1 EIFDDFRIISS
12 QQAQKIAPILSDF
25 AICADCEA
33 EFRDP
38 KNRRYH
44 HAFINC
50 THCGPRFSIISS
62 LPYDRKN
69 TSMAEFKMCASCERE
84 YNDPLNRR
92 FHAQPTCCPNCGP
105 KAFLKDLKGQILA
118 SNESAFSTCAELL
131 EQGKI
136 IAIKGLGGFHLCCD
150 GSNVK
155 AINELRKRKN
165 RPAKPL
171 AIMCENEQMA
181 SALADFTNGEKK
193 LLNSQLRPIVLA
205 KKSQVLKPKLSQAIA
220 PNIDKIGVFLAPT
233 SFNLLLFHYFKKPII
248 ATSANLS
255 GEPIITSSHELCAK
269 LNLMADFVLDHN
281 RQILNPS
288 DDSVVFYSESLEL
301 AQYIRTSRGLRPSI
315 VPFEIPNNISP
326 NSRIPSENSRIPN
339 ELFEKIKIIYEDDD
353 ILVISKPSG
362 LVVHEASSLKGEST
376 LVDFLKQSGRQLAT
390 LGGEFRAGIVHRLDR
405 YTSGVM
411 VVAKSDFASA
421 ELSSQLQQKTA
432 SRIYIALCDL
442 PLKQNCVVERAI
454 GRCENNRLK
463 KAVYPLGKN
472 GAKYAKSAFCNIFL
486 DEVQNPQNSPKKNT
500 PNIIA
505 AKLFTGRTHQIRVH
519 LSSINRHILGD
530 VLYGFKGSCDIIRVF
545 LHGYILEL
553 KHPRTGQMMSFCAP
567 LEDDFAALIGVDTRT
582 LNEKLTK
589 NFVLSCFEPINQ
601 WLCLS

>member
-1 EIFDDFRIISS
+1 MSDEILF
-12 QQAQKIAPILSDF
+12 QKIVCNDAQRLDSF
-25 AICADCEA
+25 LA
-33 EFRDP
+33 
-38 KNRRYH
+38 
-44 HAFINC
+44 
-50 THCGPRFSIISS
+50 RFLGEV
-62 LPYDRKN
+62 LPG
-69 TSMAEFKMCASCERE
+69 ASRSGI
-84 YNDPLNRR
+84 
-92 FHAQPTCCPNCGP
+92 AT
-105 KAFLKDLKGQILA
+105 
-118 SNESAFSTCAELL
+118 
-131 EQGKI
+131 
-136 IAIKGLGGFHLCCD
+136 AIKAGLV
-150 GSNVK
+150 SVNKK
-155 AINELRKRKN
+155 A
-165 RPAKPL
+165 
-171 AIMCENEQMA
+171 
-181 SALADFTNGEKK
+181 
-193 LLNSQLRPIVLA
+193 
-205 KKSQVLKPKLSQAIA
+205 VLKPAHKL
-220 PNIDKIGVFLAPT
+220 KINDEVLV
-233 SFNLLLFHYFKKPII
+233 KK
-248 ATSANLS
+248 
-255 GEPIITSSHELCAK
+255 
-269 LNLMADFVLDHN
+269 
-281 RQILNPS
+281 
-288 DDSVVFYSESLEL
+288 
-301 AQYIRTSRGLRPSI
+301 SR
-315 VPFEIPNNISP
+315 IPNE
-326 NSRIPSENSRIPN
+326 NSRISSENSRISN

>member
-1 EIFDDFRIISS
+1 MFGMSLPEIIVILVIAVLVLGPDKLPEALVKFAKFFKYFKAQVSSAKSNFEQEVRIAELKADAAKLKSSVTDISS
-12 QQAQKIAPILSDF
+12 NVRKKLTFEELDELKKSASDF
-25 AICADCEA
+25 
-33 EFRDP
+33 
-38 KNRRYH
+38 
-44 HAFINC
+44 
-50 THCGPRFSIISS
+50 S
-62 LPYDRKN
+62 
-69 TSMAEFKMCASCERE
+69 
-84 YNDPLNRR
+84 
-92 FHAQPTCCPNCGP
+92 
-105 KAFLKDLKGQILA
+105 
-118 SNESAFSTCAELL
+118 AELKNSL
-131 EQGKI
+131 DFSQTNS
-136 IAIKGLGGFHLCCD
+136 D
-150 GSNVK
+150 
-155 AINELRKRKN
+155 NE
-165 RPAKPL
+165 
-171 AIMCENEQMA
+171 
-181 SALADFTNGEKK
+181 
-193 LLNSQLRPIVLA
+193 
-205 KKSQVLKPKLSQAIA
+205 
-220 PNIDKIGVFLAPT
+220 
-233 SFNLLLFHYFKKPII
+233 
-248 ATSANLS
+248 
-255 GEPIITSSHELCAK
+255 
-269 LNLMADFVLDHN
+269 
-281 RQILNPS
+281 
-288 DDSVVFYSESLEL
+288 
-301 AQYIRTSRGLRPSI
+301 
-315 VPFEIPNNISP
+315 
-326 NSRIPSENSRIPN
+326 NSRIPSENSRISSENSRISN

-421 ELSSQLQQKTA
+421 QLSSQLQQKTA

-486 DEVQNPQNSPKKNT
+486 DEVQNSQNSPKKNT

>member
-1 EIFDDFRIISS
+1 MFGMSLPEIIVILVIAVLVLGPDKLPEALVKFAKFFKYFKAQVSSAKSNFEQEVRIAELKADAAKLKSSVTDISS
-12 QQAQKIAPILSDF
+12 NVRKKLTFEELDELKKSASDF
-25 AICADCEA
+25 SA
-33 EFRDP
+33 EL
-38 KNRRYH
+38 KNSLD
-44 HAFINC
+44 
-50 THCGPRFSIISS
+50 FSQTNSDNKNSRIPSENSRISS
-62 LPYDRKN
+62 
-69 TSMAEFKMCASCERE
+69 E
-84 YNDPLNRR
+84 
-92 FHAQPTCCPNCGP
+92 
-105 KAFLKDLKGQILA
+105 
-118 SNESAFSTCAELL
+118 
-131 EQGKI
+131 
-136 IAIKGLGGFHLCCD
+136 
-150 GSNVK
+150 
-155 AINELRKRKN
+155 
-165 RPAKPL
+165 
-171 AIMCENEQMA
+171 
-181 SALADFTNGEKK
+181 
-193 LLNSQLRPIVLA
+193 
-205 KKSQVLKPKLSQAIA
+205 
-220 PNIDKIGVFLAPT
+220 
-233 SFNLLLFHYFKKPII
+233 
-248 ATSANLS
+248 
-255 GEPIITSSHELCAK
+255 
-269 LNLMADFVLDHN
+269 
-281 RQILNPS
+281 
-288 DDSVVFYSESLEL
+288 
-301 AQYIRTSRGLRPSI
+301 
-315 VPFEIPNNISP
+315 

-486 DEVQNPQNSPKKNT
+486 DENEAPNSQNSPKKNT

-530 VLYGFKGSCDIIRVF
+530 VLYGFKGSCDIMRVF

>member
-1 EIFDDFRIISS
+1 MFGMSLPEIIVILVIAVLVLGPDKLPEALVKFAKFFKYFKAQVSSAKSNFEQEVRIAELKADAAKLKSSVTDISS
-12 QQAQKIAPILSDF
+12 NVRKKLTFEELDELKKSASDF
-25 AICADCEA
+25 STEL
-33 EFRDP
+33 
-38 KNRRYH
+38 K
-44 HAFINC
+44 
-50 THCGPRFSIISS
+50 SS
-62 LPYDRKN
+62 LDFSQTN
-69 TSMAEFKMCASCERE
+69 TSSE
-84 YNDPLNRR
+84 
-92 FHAQPTCCPNCGP
+92 
-105 KAFLKDLKGQILA
+105 
-118 SNESAFSTCAELL
+118 
-131 EQGKI
+131 
-136 IAIKGLGGFHLCCD
+136 
-150 GSNVK
+150 GS
-155 AINELRKRKN
+155 
-165 RPAKPL
+165 
-171 AIMCENEQMA
+171 
-181 SALADFTNGEKK
+181 
-193 LLNSQLRPIVLA
+193 
-205 KKSQVLKPKLSQAIA
+205 
-220 PNIDKIGVFLAPT
+220 
-233 SFNLLLFHYFKKPII
+233 
-248 ATSANLS
+248 
-255 GEPIITSSHELCAK
+255 
-269 LNLMADFVLDHN
+269 
-281 RQILNPS
+281 
-288 DDSVVFYSESLEL
+288 
-301 AQYIRTSRGLRPSI
+301 
-315 VPFEIPNNISP
+315 
-326 NSRIPSENSRIPN
+326 SENSRISSENSRISN

-486 DEVQNPQNSPKKNT
+486 DEVQNSQNSPQKNT

-530 VLYGFKGSCDIIRVF
+530 VLYGFKGSCDIMRVF

-589 NFVLSCFEPINQ
+589 NFVLSCFEPFNQ

>member
-1 EIFDDFRIISS
+1 MFGMSLPEIIVILVIAVLVLGPDKLPEALVKFAKFFKYFKAQVSSAKSNFEQEVRIAELKADAAKLKSSVTDISS
-12 QQAQKIAPILSDF
+12 NVRKKLTFEELDELKKSASDF
-25 AICADCEA
+25 STELKSSLD
-33 EFRDP
+33 
-38 KNRRYH
+38 
-44 HAFINC
+44 
-50 THCGPRFSIISS
+50 FSQTNTSNEGSIENSRISS
-62 LPYDRKN
+62 
-69 TSMAEFKMCASCERE
+69 E
-84 YNDPLNRR
+84 
-92 FHAQPTCCPNCGP
+92 
-105 KAFLKDLKGQILA
+105 
-118 SNESAFSTCAELL
+118 
-131 EQGKI
+131 
-136 IAIKGLGGFHLCCD
+136 
-150 GSNVK
+150 
-155 AINELRKRKN
+155 
-165 RPAKPL
+165 
-171 AIMCENEQMA
+171 
-181 SALADFTNGEKK
+181 
-193 LLNSQLRPIVLA
+193 
-205 KKSQVLKPKLSQAIA
+205 
-220 PNIDKIGVFLAPT
+220 
-233 SFNLLLFHYFKKPII
+233 
-248 ATSANLS
+248 
-255 GEPIITSSHELCAK
+255 
-269 LNLMADFVLDHN
+269 
-281 RQILNPS
+281 
-288 DDSVVFYSESLEL
+288 
-301 AQYIRTSRGLRPSI
+301 
-315 VPFEIPNNISP
+315 
-326 NSRIPSENSRIPN
+326 NSRIPSENSRISSENSRIPN

-421 ELSSQLQQKTA
+421 QLSSQLQQKTA

-486 DEVQNPQNSPKKNT
+486 DEVQNSQNSPKKNT

-530 VLYGFKGSCDIIRVF
+530 VLYGFKGSCDIMRVF

-589 NFVLSCFEPINQ
+589 NFVLSCFEPFNQ

>member
-1 EIFDDFRIISS
+1 MSDEILF
-12 QQAQKIAPILSDF
+12 QKIVCNDAQRLDSFLARFLGEIL
-25 AICADCEA
+25 
-33 EFRDP
+33 P
-38 KNRRYH
+38 
-44 HAFINC
+44 
-50 THCGPRFSIISS
+50 G
-62 LPYDRKN
+62 
-69 TSMAEFKMCASCERE
+69 ASRSGI
-84 YNDPLNRR
+84 
-92 FHAQPTCCPNCGP
+92 AT
-105 KAFLKDLKGQILA
+105 
-118 SNESAFSTCAELL
+118 
-131 EQGKI
+131 
-136 IAIKGLGGFHLCCD
+136 AIKAGLV
-150 GSNVK
+150 SVNKK
-155 AINELRKRKN
+155 A
-165 RPAKPL
+165 
-171 AIMCENEQMA
+171 
-181 SALADFTNGEKK
+181 
-193 LLNSQLRPIVLA
+193 
-205 KKSQVLKPKLSQAIA
+205 VLKPAHKL
-220 PNIDKIGVFLAPT
+220 KINDEVLV
-233 SFNLLLFHYFKKPII
+233 KKSRI
-248 ATSANLS
+248 
-255 GEPIITSSHELCAK
+255 SSE
-269 LNLMADFVLDHN
+269 
-281 RQILNPS
+281 
-288 DDSVVFYSESLEL
+288 
-301 AQYIRTSRGLRPSI
+301 
-315 VPFEIPNNISP
+315 
-326 NSRIPSENSRIPN
+326 NSRISNENSRIPN

-486 DEVQNPQNSPKKNT
+486 DEVQNSQNSPQKNT

-530 VLYGFKGSCDIIRVF
+530 VLYGFKGSCDIMRVF

-589 NFVLSCFEPINQ
+589 NFVLSCFEPFNQ

>member
-1 EIFDDFRIISS
+1 MSDEILF
-12 QQAQKIAPILSDF
+12 QKIVCNDAQRLDSF
-25 AICADCEA
+25 LA
-33 EFRDP
+33 
-38 KNRRYH
+38 
-44 HAFINC
+44 
-50 THCGPRFSIISS
+50 RFLGEVLPGASRSSI
-62 LPYDRKN
+62 
-69 TSMAEFKMCASCERE
+69 AA
-84 YNDPLNRR
+84 
-92 FHAQPTCCPNCGP
+92 
-105 KAFLKDLKGQILA
+105 
-118 SNESAFSTCAELL
+118 
-131 EQGKI
+131 
-136 IAIKGLGGFHLCCD
+136 AIKAGLV
-150 GSNVK
+150 SVNKK
-155 AINELRKRKN
+155 A
-165 RPAKPL
+165 
-171 AIMCENEQMA
+171 
-181 SALADFTNGEKK
+181 
-193 LLNSQLRPIVLA
+193 
-205 KKSQVLKPKLSQAIA
+205 VLKPAHKL
-220 PNIDKIGVFLAPT
+220 KINDEVLV
-233 SFNLLLFHYFKKPII
+233 KK
-248 ATSANLS
+248 
-255 GEPIITSSHELCAK
+255 
-269 LNLMADFVLDHN
+269 
-281 RQILNPS
+281 
-288 DDSVVFYSESLEL
+288 
-301 AQYIRTSRGLRPSI
+301 
-315 VPFEIPNNISP
+315 
-326 NSRIPSENSRIPN
+326 SRIPSENSRIPNENSRISN

-376 LVDFLKQSGRQLAT
+376 LVDFLKQSNRQLAT

-486 DEVQNPQNSPKKNT
+486 DEVQNSQNSPKKNT

>member
-1 EIFDDFRIISS
+1 MSDEILF
-12 QQAQKIAPILSDF
+12 QKIVCNDAQRLDSF
-25 AICADCEA
+25 LA
-33 EFRDP
+33 
-38 KNRRYH
+38 
-44 HAFINC
+44 
-50 THCGPRFSIISS
+50 RFLGEVLPGASRSSI
-62 LPYDRKN
+62 
-69 TSMAEFKMCASCERE
+69 AA
-84 YNDPLNRR
+84 
-92 FHAQPTCCPNCGP
+92 
-105 KAFLKDLKGQILA
+105 
-118 SNESAFSTCAELL
+118 
-131 EQGKI
+131 
-136 IAIKGLGGFHLCCD
+136 AIKAGLV
-150 GSNVK
+150 SVN
-155 AINELRKRKN
+155 
-165 RPAKPL
+165 
-171 AIMCENEQMA
+171 
-181 SALADFTNGEKK
+181 KK
-193 LLNSQLRPIVLA
+193 T
-205 KKSQVLKPKLSQAIA
+205 VLKPAHKL
-220 PNIDKIGVFLAPT
+220 KINDEVLV
-233 SFNLLLFHYFKKPII
+233 KK
-248 ATSANLS
+248 
-255 GEPIITSSHELCAK
+255 
-269 LNLMADFVLDHN
+269 
-281 RQILNPS
+281 
-288 DDSVVFYSESLEL
+288 
-301 AQYIRTSRGLRPSI
+301 
-315 VPFEIPNNISP
+315 
-326 NSRIPSENSRIPN
+326 SRISSENSRISSENSRISN

-486 DEVQNPQNSPKKNT
+486 DENEISNSQHSPQKNT

-530 VLYGFKGSCDIIRVF
+530 VLYGFKGSCDIMRVF

-567 LEDDFAALIGVDTRT
+567 LEDDFATLTGVDTRT

-589 NFVLSCFEPINQ
+589 NFVLSYFEPFNQ